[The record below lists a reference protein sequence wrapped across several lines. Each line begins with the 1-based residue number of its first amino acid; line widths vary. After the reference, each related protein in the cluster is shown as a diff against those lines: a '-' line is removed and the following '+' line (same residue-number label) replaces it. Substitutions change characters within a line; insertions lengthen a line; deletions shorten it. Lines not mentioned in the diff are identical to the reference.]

1 MGMHG
6 RYRHRGLLLG
16 CELRVGRELAQTEL
30 VVDLFA
36 RRAQQRQ
43 AIKEI
48 LPPILPPVGIFE
60 VVDLADLIMIDTVVP
75 QSPLDERKA
84 LPRLDRRFKACER
97 LDPALVQDLQR
108 LQPLLGR
115 TCVRFPFPALFLVQK
130 GQRRS
135 DSDALPEGTKEV
147 EIAQH
152 PFPALRKHR
161 HGRVIGVEK
170 RERLARRL
178 SPSALSQYTSPTKE
192 SRICSV

>member
-84 LPRLDRRFKACER
+84 LPWLDRRLKLANVLISLSCRIFSVSSRSSGVLAYVSHSRLFSWSKKVSVVPTAMRSPKAQKR
-97 LDPALVQDLQR
+97 SR
-108 LQPLLGR
+108 SR
-115 TCVRFPFPALFLVQK
+115 SIRFP
-130 GQRRS
+130 
-135 DSDALPEGTKEV
+135 
-147 EIAQH
+147 
-152 PFPALRKHR
+152 PF
-161 HGRVIGVEK
+161 
-170 RERLARRL
+170 
-178 SPSALSQYTSPTKE
+178 E
-192 SRICSV
+192 STATGA